1 MPTTKSIFY
10 DIRLYV
16 SDKSKLESVYKK
28 TLRFL
33 CKNSEF
39 FEFSDDEVDFLKHY
53 INKFKCRIAP
63 IYHKEVLADGRET
76 YYIVFSLNLRVY
88 GSKLQIIFYWGDHI
102 KKDLEFMYMTYRKRG
117 IINS

>member
-1 MPTTKSIFY
+1 MSTNKSIFY

-16 SDKSKLESVYKK
+16 SDKSKLEPAYKR
-28 TLRFL
+28 TLRFI
-33 CKNSEF
+33 CKNREL
-39 FEFSDDEVDFLKHY
+39 FELSNDEVAFIKHY

-76 YYIVFSLNLRVY
+76 YYIVFALNLRWY

-117 IINS
+117 VVG